1 MSANGRCDYI
11 WNVLVSSNYML
22 YHNFWSF
29 AMTDSS
35 TRIASKL
42 SVIVT
47 PVNIMIV
54 CVIGGIVGKLCQS

>member
-1 MSANGRCDYI
+1 
-11 WNVLVSSNYML
+11 
-22 YHNFWSF
+22 
-29 AMTDSS
+29 MTDSS

-42 SVIVT
+42 SVILT